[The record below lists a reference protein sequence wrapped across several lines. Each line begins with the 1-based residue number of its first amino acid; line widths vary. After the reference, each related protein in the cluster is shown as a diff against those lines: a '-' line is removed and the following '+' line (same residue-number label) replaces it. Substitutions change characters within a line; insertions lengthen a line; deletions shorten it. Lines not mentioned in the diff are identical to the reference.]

1 MLDNNLAYNQDT
13 NFNDI
18 PDSPLIKRI
27 ENKRTAGGVMI
38 KIGKNKRIKVNTS
51 AGNSVK
57 SKRHIERSTILSVV
71 ILSLMAFLVLF
82 RGLMIQSG
90 YDKLEAKNAE
100 LAAVIAENQR
110 LQFKIDQTLDL
121 ENIENIAKIEQRCF
135 SDPWSKNALK
145 AALQNPF
152 THCFLMEAGGQ
163 VCGYACLFVLF
174 EEAELQ
180 NIAVDIP
187 FRNQGLGSEL
197 VSFLHEFAKEKGAE
211 KSFLEVRVSNR
222 AAIGLY
228 EKHGYAI
235 YGERSRYYQDGE
247 SAYVMQKQL

>member
-1 MLDNNLAYNQDT
+1 
-13 NFNDI
+13 
-18 PDSPLIKRI
+18 
-27 ENKRTAGGVMI
+27 
-38 KIGKNKRIKVNTS
+38 
-51 AGNSVK
+51 
-57 SKRHIERSTILSVV
+57 
-71 ILSLMAFLVLF
+71 
-82 RGLMIQSG
+82 
-90 YDKLEAKNAE
+90 
-100 LAAVIAENQR
+100 
-110 LQFKIDQTLDL
+110 
-121 ENIENIAKIEQRCF
+121 
-135 SDPWSKNALK
+135 
-145 AALQNPF
+145 
-152 THCFLMEAGGQ
+152 
-163 VCGYACLFVLF
+163 LFVLF

-187 FRNQGLGSEL
+187 FRKQGLGSEL